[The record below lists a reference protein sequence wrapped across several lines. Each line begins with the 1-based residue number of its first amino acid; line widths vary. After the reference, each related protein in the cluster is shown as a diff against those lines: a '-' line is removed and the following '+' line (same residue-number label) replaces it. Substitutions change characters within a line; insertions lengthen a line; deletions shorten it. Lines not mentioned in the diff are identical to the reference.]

1 MDTNQGICMEPL
13 HIVAIISF
21 LSGVLGYIII
31 QFWIR
36 PILGYRKIKH
46 HIALELTRLFD
57 VEPPEVAV
65 DSDREQTAERSAS
78 IRKYSIGLT
87 DCFNYDLPRW
97 YRMVLRQRGENPVE
111 ASKYL
116 MKLSNTP
123 KGESPVRQIEA
134 VRNHLRIK

>member
-1 MDTNQGICMEPL
+1 MEPL
-13 HIVAIISF
+13 YIIAMISF
-21 LSGVLGYIII
+21 IAGAIGYIII

-46 HIALELTRLFD
+46 RIAATLTHFLD
-57 VEPPEVAV
+57 VEPSDSAV
-65 DSDREQTAERSAS
+65 DSGRGQAAERSVS
-78 IRKYSIGLT
+78 IRKYSVELT

-97 YRMVLRQRGENPVE
+97 YRMVLQQRGENPVE

-123 KGESPVRQIEA
+123 KSESAARQVEA
-134 VRNHLRIK
+134 VRKHLRIKGG